1 MNDLNA
7 IDQDKMKPLNNY
19 IDHTLL
25 KPTATVSQISALCE
39 EARQFSFYAVCV
51 NSCYLP
57 EAKKAL
63 LGSEVKLAAVIG
75 FPLGAMATEAK
86 VKETVYCMEQGAD
99 EIDMVINL
107 GWLRSGMK
115 KEVIQEIE
123 QIKSA
128 VGQGTLKVILETC
141 YLSEEEIRLAC
152 DLSLQG
158 GADFVKT
165 STGFGPGGATLEAV
179 KIMKESVGDRA
190 GIKASGGI
198 RDRKTA
204 MEYIR
209 AGATRIGTSSGVI
222 MMKEK

>member
-7 IDQDKMKPLNNY
+7 IEPDEMKPLNTY

-25 KPTATVSQISALCE
+25 KPTATEAEIVALCE
-39 EARQFSFYAVCV
+39 EARQFDFYAVCV

-57 EAKKAL
+57 VAKKAL
-63 LGSEVKLAAVIG
+63 QGSGVKLAAVIG

-86 VKETVYCMEQGAD
+86 VKETVYCISQGAD

-107 GWLRSGMK
+107 GWLRSGMQQ
-115 KEVIQEIE
+115 EIVQEIE
-123 QIKSA
+123 QIKA
-128 VGQGTLKVILETC
+128 VVGEGILKVILETC
-141 YLSEEEIRLAC
+141 YLSQSEIKLAC

-165 STGFGPGGATLEAV
+165 STGFGSGGAPLEAV
-179 KIMKESVGDRA
+179 KIMKESVGEKA

-198 RDRKTA
+198 RDRETA
-204 MEYIR
+204 LEYIS
-209 AGATRIGTSSGVI
+209 AGATRIGTSSGVK